1 MKYEIYQL
9 DMNLESVK
17 NSHKLFERW
26 DWLQKFDG
34 GFNFEEYKKV
44 YEGEINLDE
53 KLDDITILDNLFSK
67 FNLNC
72 PEDFRGHSLSVSD
85 VVIFDGK
92 KYYCDSLGW
101 KQI

>member
-44 YEGEINLDE
+44 YEGEIESGFDQIVLE
-53 KLDDITILDNLFSK
+53 NLFQK
-67 FNLNC
+67 FNLSH
-72 PEDFRGHSLSVSD
+72 PLDFQGHSLSVSD

-92 KYYCDSLGW
+92 KYYCDFLVGNR
-101 KQI
+101 